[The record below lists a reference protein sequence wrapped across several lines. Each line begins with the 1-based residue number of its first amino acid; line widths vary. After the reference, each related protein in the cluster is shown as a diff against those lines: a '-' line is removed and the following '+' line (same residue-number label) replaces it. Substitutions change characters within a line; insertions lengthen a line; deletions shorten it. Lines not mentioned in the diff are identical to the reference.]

1 MDPCHLKVKKDAKM
15 HCKNIKSTRATMRRS
30 NRPVITREGN
40 KKQHSIMVERLSL
53 LRLSCLLL
61 LLLLLTC
68 VGVAEGRKNHVSCS
82 SSCGHLHDIGYP
94 FRLKSDPPGC
104 GSPGYELL
112 CDGGKPMLEL
122 GSAKYYVTDISY
134 ANQTISV
141 VDPMFVDG
149 DRYCLLPLQSPPPD
163 FSELY
168 RNVGEWGA
176 FFVNCTRP
184 VQNGWYQRVPCLSS
198 NNSFVYIADDM
209 FPSSVV
215 SIGPSCAFLTNI
227 PVLADQFTDQT
238 TANISELLK
247 EGFMLSWDVGPEPAF
262 AVIRRY
268 LEEAKSNFANVV
280 NNKGRLSIPYAL
292 FESEDYFVHSMN
304 KMFLNNHY
312 FRYAV
317 TVVVVIQ
324 IVQLLL
330 VLWILGRFVFAP
342 ISLLTLIAYKL
353 WSSHVSIDLVEKFL
367 QDQQMLSPTRYSYT
381 DIIAIT
387 GHFREKLGQGGFG
400 SVFRGTLLSGQ
411 HVAIKMLGNSQFNG
425 EDFINEVS
433 TIGRIHHVN
442 IVRLFGFCSE
452 GSKRALVYEYMP
464 KGSLDKYIFSARGT
478 SNRPFSWDKLN
489 EIALGVARG
498 IDYLHRGCDMQILH
512 FDIKPHNI
520 LLDQHFNPKV
530 SDFGLAKLYPKDYN
544 LVSVSAARG
553 TIGYIAPE
561 LVSRNFGIVSD
572 KSDVYSFGMLLLE
585 MAGGRRNVDGMMEN
599 TSQVYYP
606 SWIYDQLTKNNGMIE
621 INNNIEIYEVER
633 KLCKV
638 GLWCIQMKS
647 SNRPTMDKVV
657 EMLEG
662 DTDNLQMPP
671 RPFFA
676 SSHPISARQSSM
688 QSISIELSII
698 SEQDDYSNSDQ

>member
-1 MDPCHLKVKKDAKM
+1 M

-30 NRPVITREGN
+30 NRPVITREGK
-40 KKQHSIMVERLSL
+40 KKQHSIMVERLFFLQL
-53 LRLSCLLL
+53 LCL

-94 FRLKSDPPGC
+94 FRLRSDPPGC
-104 GSPGYELL
+104 GSPSYELL

-122 GSAKYYVTDISY
+122 GSAKYYVTNISY

-141 VDPMFVDG
+141 SVVDPVFADD
-149 DRYCLLPLQSPPPD
+149 DRYCLLPIQSPPLD
-163 FSELY
+163 ISELY
-168 RNVGEWGA
+168 YYAGEYWA
-176 FFVNCTRP
+176 LFMNCTRP
-184 VQNGWYQRVPCLSS
+184 VRDGGYRRVPCLSS
-198 NNSFVYIADDM
+198 NNSFVY
-209 FPSSVV
+209 VV
-215 SIGPSCAFLTNI
+215 VDTWEYFVGAIKPSCGFLTTI
-227 PVLADQFTDQT
+227 PMPGGGFTNPPTADIF
-238 TANISELLK
+238 ELLK
-247 EGFMLSWDVGPEPAF
+247 EGFMLSWDVGPEPTSAM
-262 AVIRRY
+262 IHEC
-268 LEEAKSNFANVV
+268 LEDAK
-280 NNKGRLSIPYAL
+280 
-292 FESEDYFVHSMN
+292 
-304 KMFLNNHY
+304 
-312 FRYAV
+312 
-317 TVVVVIQ
+317 
-324 IVQLLL
+324 
-330 VLWILGRFVFAP
+330 
-342 ISLLTLIAYKL
+342 
-353 WSSHVSIDLVEKFL
+353 SHVSIDIVEKFL

-400 SVFRGTLLSGQ
+400 SIFRGTLLSGQ

-442 IVRLFGFCSE
+442 IVRLAGFCSE

-464 KGSLDKYIFSARGT
+464 NGSLDKYIFSAKGT
-478 SNRPFSWDKLN
+478 SSRPFSWDKLN

-520 LLDQHFNPKV
+520 LLDRHFNPKV
-530 SDFGLAKLYPKDYN
+530 SDFGLARLFPKDYS
-544 LVSVSAARG
+544 LVSLSAARG

-572 KSDVYSFGMLLLE
+572 KSDVFSFGMLLLE
-585 MAGGRRNVDGMMEN
+585 MAGGRRNVDRSIEN

-606 SWIYDQLTKNNGMIE
+606 SWIYDRLTQNNEIIE
-621 INNNIEIYEVER
+621 INNNIEIHGVES

-647 SNRPTMDKVV
+647 SNRPSMDKVV

-671 RPFFA
+671 RPFF
-676 SSHPISARQSSM
+676 SSSQQISARQSSM
-688 QSISIELSII
+688 QSTSTELSTI
-698 SEQDDYSNSDQ
+698 SEQEDYSNSDQ

>member
-1 MDPCHLKVKKDAKM
+1 M
-15 HCKNIKSTRATMRRS
+15 HYKNIKSTRANMRRS

-53 LRLSCLLL
+53 LRLLCLLLL

-82 SSCGHLHDIGYP
+82 SSCGHLHDIHYP
-94 FRLKSDPPGC
+94 FRLKSDLPQC
-104 GSPGYELL
+104 GSPDYEIL

-122 GSAKYYVTDISY
+122 GTAKYYVTNISY
-134 ANQTISV
+134 TNQTISV
-141 VDPMFVDG
+141 VDPVFVD
-149 DRYCLLPLQSPPPD
+149 DKYCLLPIQSPPANL
-163 FSELY
+163 SHLY
-168 RNVGEWGA
+168 FNVGDNGA
-176 FFVNCTRP
+176 LFANCTRP
-184 VQNGWYQRVPCLSS
+184 IDDDMYRSVPCLSS
-198 NNSFVYIADDM
+198 NNTFVYVVVDTGE
-209 FPSSVV
+209 FSVE
-215 SIGPSCAFLTNI
+215 SIEPSCGFLAWI
-227 PVLADQFTDQT
+227 PMPVDHVMNPTATDVF
-238 TANISELLK
+238 ELLK
-247 EGFMLSWDVGPEPAF
+247 EGFTLLWDVGPGSKF
-262 AVIRRY
+262 AIILTDVREC
-268 LEEAKSNFANVV
+268 LERAKSKFANLTHSEGLLFLPYLLVKSEA
-280 NNKGRLSIPYAL
+280 NFLDCMNDSLS
-292 FESEDYFVHSMN
+292 S
-304 KMFLNNHY
+304 NHY

-317 TVVVVIQ
+317 AVVVVIE

-330 VLWILGRFVFAP
+330 ALWMLGRFVFAP
-342 ISLLTLIAYKL
+342 ISLLNLLAYKL
-353 WSSHVSIDLVEKFL
+353 WISHVSIDIVEKFL
-367 QDQQMLSPTRYSYT
+367 RDQQMLSTMRYSYT

-411 HVAIKMLGNSQFNG
+411 HVAIKMLENSQFNG

-442 IVRLFGFCSE
+442 IVRLIGFCSE

-520 LLDQHFNPKV
+520 LLNQHFNPKV
-530 SDFGLAKLYPKDYN
+530 SDFGLARLYPKDYN
-544 LVSVSAARG
+544 LLSISAARG

-585 MAGGRRNVDGMMEN
+585 MAGGRRNVDRTMEN

-606 SWIYDQLTKNNGMIE
+606 SWIYDQLSQNKGINE
-621 INNNIEIYEVER
+621 INNNIEIHEIER

-647 SNRPTMDKVV
+647 SNRPSMDKVV

-662 DTDNLQMPP
+662 DTDNLQMPS

-676 SSHPISARQSSM
+676 SSEPTSARQPSM
-688 QSISIELSII
+688 QSTSTELSII
-698 SEQDDYSNSDQ
+698 FEQEDYPNSDK

>member
-1 MDPCHLKVKKDAKM
+1 
-15 HCKNIKSTRATMRRS
+15 
-30 NRPVITREGN
+30 
-40 KKQHSIMVERLSL
+40 MVERLSL
-53 LRLSCLLL
+53 LPLLCLLL
-61 LLLLLTC
+61 AC

-94 FRLKSDPPGC
+94 FRLRSDPPGC
-104 GSPGYELL
+104 GSPSYELL
-112 CDGGKPMLEL
+112 CDGGKPMVEL
-122 GSAKYYVTDISY
+122 GSAKYYVTNISY
-134 ANQTISV
+134 ANHTISA
-141 VDPMFVDG
+141 VDPVFADD
-149 DRYCLLPLQSPPPD
+149 DRYCPLPLQSPSPD
-163 FSELY
+163 FLELY
-168 RNVGEWGA
+168 YNVGEYWA
-176 FFVNCTRP
+176 LFMNCTKP
-184 VQNGWYQRVPCLSS
+184 VRDSRYRRVPCLSS
-198 NNSFVYIADDM
+198 NNSFVYI
-209 FPSSVV
+209 VV
-215 SIGPSCAFLTNI
+215 DIWGYFVDAIKPSCGFLATI
-227 PVLADQFTDQT
+227 PLLVDDHVMNLNTTD
-238 TANISELLK
+238 IFELLK
-247 EGFMLSWDVGPEPAF
+247 EGFMFSWDVGPEPISAM
-262 AVIRRY
+262 IHEC
-268 LEEAKSNFANVV
+268 LEDAKSMFANLTSS
-280 NNKGRLSIPYAL
+280 KGLLFLPYSLVKGETHFPTCMDDLSGG
-292 FESEDYFVHSMN
+292 
-304 KMFLNNHY
+304 NHY

-317 TVVVVIQ
+317 AVVAVIE

-330 VLWILGRFVFAP
+330 ALWILGRFVSAP
-342 ISLLTLIAYKL
+342 ISLLILMAYKL
-353 WSSHVSIDLVEKFL
+353 WSSHVSIDIVEKFL

-442 IVRLFGFCSE
+442 IVRLAGFCSE

-464 KGSLDKYIFSARGT
+464 NGSLDKYIFSAKGT
-478 SNRPFSWDKLN
+478 SSRPFSWDKLN

-520 LLDQHFNPKV
+520 LLDRHFNPKV
-530 SDFGLAKLYPKDYN
+530 SDFGLARLFPKDYS
-544 LVSVSAARG
+544 LVSLSAARG

-572 KSDVYSFGMLLLE
+572 KSDVFSFGMLLLE
-585 MAGGRRNVDGMMEN
+585 MAGGRRNVDRSIEN

-606 SWIYDQLTKNNGMIE
+606 SWIYDRLTQNNEIIE
-621 INNNIEIYEVER
+621 INNNIEIHGVES

-647 SNRPTMDKVV
+647 SNRPSMDKVV

-662 DTDNLQMPP
+662 DEDNLQMPP
-671 RPFFA
+671 RPFF
-676 SSHPISARQSSM
+676 SSSQQISARQSSM
-688 QSISIELSII
+688 QSSSTELSTI
-698 SEQDDYSNSDQ
+698 SEQEDYSNSDQ